1 MKFFAVSAQNFSE
14 HVDFTLCKAEQEQI
28 KQRNRR
34 KSDQQQ
40 MYDRLLQLKTI
51 CHCGYGFCQGIKF
64 STRFKCNFI
73 IQVPWKPVRN

>member
-1 MKFFAVSAQNFSE
+1 MKFFADSAQNFSE

-34 KSDQQQ
+34 KSDHQQ
-40 MYDRLLQLKTI
+40 MHVRLLQLKTI

-64 STRFKCNFI
+64 STCFKYNFL
-73 IQVPWKPVRN
+73 IQVPWKDVSN